1 VRPSYSRTWIRF
13 RATRTPPE
21 RSHGELDTCAPRTD
35 DGAKMYH
42 GIYVND
48 QDSSSHGAERL
59 GILLEVALSRT
70 PAE

>member
-1 VRPSYSRTWIRF
+1 
-13 RATRTPPE
+13 
-21 RSHGELDTCAPRTD
+21 
-35 DGAKMYH
+35 MYH

-48 QDSSSHGAERL
+48 QDPSSHGAERL